1 MNYIRDLANDL
12 ALVLNLGRLPDPTP
26 DPTPDPAEIVRER
39 ARAADEHVAR
49 EQPLQHL
56 FRHNW
61 ADLES
66 RSKSGKKADS

>member
-1 MNYIRDLANDL
+1 MKYIRDLANDL
-12 ALVLNLGRLPDPTP
+12 ALVLNLGRLPDPE
-26 DPTPDPAEIVRER
+26 PDPAEIVRER

-49 EQPLQHL
+49 DQPHQRL

-66 RSKSGKKADS
+66 RSKSGKKAES

>member
-12 ALVLNLGRLPDPTP
+12 ALVLNLRQLPDTGP
-26 DPTPDPAEIVRER
+26 DSGPDPAEVVRER

-61 ADLES
+61 TDLES
-66 RSKSGKKADS
+66 RSKSGKKAES